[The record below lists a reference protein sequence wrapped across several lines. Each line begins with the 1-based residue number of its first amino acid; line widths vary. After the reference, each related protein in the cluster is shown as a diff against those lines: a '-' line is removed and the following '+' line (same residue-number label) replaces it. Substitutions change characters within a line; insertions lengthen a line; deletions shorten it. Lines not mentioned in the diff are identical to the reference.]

1 MYRTMAQVERDLYG
15 KDLMNDAWR
24 GLVGSLGLS
33 RIASLGGSYR
43 LGQALFNTV
52 PAYMT
57 ETITNT
63 EADCFHLDSQIAKFI
78 DALYEVFTSGVVLD
92 WQYWEDTFQ
101 PITNHF
107 DENAAY
113 DGCLFETYGQE
124 VAFVAEQAPGTVWT
138 LLDTDEGLVLNSGFH
153 LVNRIGYIVTERP
166 ALCDITVTNN

>member
-15 KDLMNDAWR
+15 KDLMNDDWR
-24 GLVGSLGLS
+24 ALVGSLGLS
-33 RIASLGGSYR
+33 RIVTLRSYR
-43 LGQALFNTV
+43 LGQALFNAV

-57 ETITNT
+57 ETITAS
-63 EADCFHLDSQIAKFI
+63 EADCFYNDRRIGAFI
-78 DALYEVFTSGVVLD
+78 DALYEVFKGGVELD
-92 WQYWEDTFQ
+92 WQYWEATFS

-166 ALCDITVTNN
+166 ALCDITVTDN